1 MAPQSKQKKGTR
13 GSQRTTA
20 GPPPVSAGQ
29 SSTLRP
35 TAQPTR
41 KVTAAPKQK
50 KTQKKT
56 TKTVLSTVAR
66 RDHSPNVPDDER
78 APSEPSLSAARPD
91 RTDTAFAEQD
101 DASNPASAGL
111 AVAAQAK
118 ANADAEKIRELVNLV
133 RERDEQVA
141 ESQREA
147 NQSRTM
153 AEEASGES
161 PLLPPGVVLV
171 GQRLTVVWAEA
182 QLNIVQHTQVN
193 RLSVR
198 RMRRA
203 TIQDDWTDAP
213 MKDILGLGVAGL
225 DKTADAVLIAR
236 RNTLYKWV
244 LATTQRV
251 VYDGHSAKKADHRI
265 EFRAAWGSIGT
276 VKQKYL
282 LKRYRARVLGIP
294 EMVPVFFFPTPAGS
308 IVDAQTPAH
317 LVRSIFDDDWPMQ
330 VMLRDHMK
338 NERSVYSYAGCSVQD
353 NRALFI
359 LLIYTLLLCVRDGRR
374 NTESWRKMLKEDAE
388 LMRPTDRPLVGNS
401 VVRIW
406 RDSRLPHTLSKSQSD
421 IWDIRP
427 EASSDS
433 TSRLASATVS
443 RNQGEVGGVDGVRVI
458 TPVIERGNGTSG
470 TESGGEPQSDNGS
483 GGDSEEESQ
492 DEGSISQSGAMDEGD
507 EEDST

>member
-1 MAPQSKQKKGTR
+1 MVPSTASTNCATDAQSYRCSKTEENAKENHED
-13 GSQRTTA
+13 
-20 GPPPVSAGQ
+20 
-29 SSTLRP
+29 SS
-35 TAQPTR
+35 
-41 KVTAAPKQK
+41 V
-50 KTQKKT
+50 
-56 TKTVLSTVAR
+56 
-66 RDHSPNVPDDER
+66 HGR
-78 APSEPSLSAARPD
+78 A
-91 RTDTAFAEQD
+91 
-101 DASNPASAGL
+101 AGL

-133 RERDEQVA
+133 RERDEQAA

-153 AEEASGES
+153 AEEAS
-161 PLLPPGVVLV
+161 
-171 GQRLTVVWAEA
+171 
-182 QLNIVQHTQVN
+182 
-193 RLSVR
+193 
-198 RMRRA
+198 
-203 TIQDDWTDAP
+203 
-213 MKDILGLGVAGL
+213 
-225 DKTADAVLIAR
+225 
-236 RNTLYKWV
+236 
-244 LATTQRV
+244 
-251 VYDGHSAKKADHRI
+251 
-265 EFRAAWGSIGT
+265 
-276 VKQKYL
+276 
-282 LKRYRARVLGIP
+282 
-294 EMVPVFFFPTPAGS
+294 
-308 IVDAQTPAH
+308 
-317 LVRSIFDDDWPMQ
+317 
-330 VMLRDHMK
+330 
-338 NERSVYSYAGCSVQD
+338 
-353 NRALFI
+353 
-359 LLIYTLLLCVRDGRR
+359 DGRR

-483 GGDSEEESQ
+483 GEDSEEESQ